1 MTETEELAKLRGE
14 NAVLLQMLNEC
25 AGVIQ
30 TIDPESDSEADM
42 LGRLLAEIDSA
53 QGEEKKGDLL

>member
-14 NAVLLQMLNEC
+14 NAVLLCLLNEC

-30 TIDPESDSEADM
+30 TLDPESESEADM

-53 QGEEKKGDLL
+53 QGAKIQGELL